1 MNRMTAAVVLM
12 VLLALFM
19 LAGAFP
25 SGGGTSAAIF
35 KTPVFIGLAG
45 LLAGLILYC
54 SWKGGLGFRRI
65 GFLLVHMGVVVILVG
80 ALVGWRNGEKHDFAL
95 PIGPGDYVREIQLR
109 EGGSVPLP
117 FGMACHRFSVEFYEP
132 QAEFP
137 VPRLF
142 LADMAIQIEGEP
154 VREEKLAV
162 NHPIEIKGWR
172 FYLMSYDSQNR
183 TYVVLTARRDPGRLV
198 VVTGIWMVIAGTV
211 MLGVL
216 GLGVGRRG
224 RHEGG

>member
-1 MNRMTAAVVLM
+1 MNRMAAAVVLM
-12 VLLALFM
+12 VLVTLFM

-25 SGGGTSAAIF
+25 SAGGTSAAIF
-35 KTPVFIGLAG
+35 KTPVFVGLAG
-45 LLAGLILYC
+45 LLVGLILYC
-54 SWKGGLGFRRI
+54 SWKGGMGFRRI
-65 GFLLVHMGVVVILVG
+65 GFLLVHVGVVVILVG
-80 ALVGWRNGEKHDFAL
+80 AVVGWRTGEKHDFAL
-95 PIGPGDYVREIQLR
+95 PIGLGEYVREIQLR

-132 QAEFP
+132 QGKSS

-142 LADMAIQIEGEP
+142 LADMAFQIEGEP

-162 NHPIEIKGWR
+162 NHPIEIQGWR

-183 TYVVLTARRDPGRLV
+183 AYVVLTARRDPGRLAV
-198 VVTGIWMVIAGTV
+198 VAGIWMVIVGTV

-216 GLGVGRRG
+216 GLGAGRRG
-224 RHEGG
+224 AP